1 MKTTK
6 LDMYDYST
14 IHKGDV
20 DYEIQI
26 FVPDHLS
33 YSIADISTNLTASQ
47 HQVYL
52 EGNYYLV
59 TNVRRVIMQ
68 KNRNSEKKT
77 LLILDA
83 VMINREYVK

>member
-1 MKTTK
+1 MRTTK
-6 LDMYDYST
+6 LDMYDYLT
-14 IHKGDV
+14 IPKGDA
-20 DYEIQI
+20 DYEIRI

-33 YSIADISTNLTASQ
+33 YRIADISTNLTASQ

-83 VMINREYVK
+83 VMINREHVK

>member
-6 LDMYDYST
+6 LDMYDYHT
-14 IHKGDV
+14 VHKGDV

-68 KNRNSEKKT
+68 KNRNSDKKT

-83 VMINREYVK
+83 VMIDRDQVR

>member
-6 LDMYDYST
+6 LDMYDYNT
-14 IHKGDV
+14 VHKGDME
-20 DYEIQI
+20 YEIQI
-26 FVPDHLS
+26 SVPDRLS

-52 EGNYYLV
+52 EDHYYLI
-59 TNVRRVIMQ
+59 TNVRRVIIQ
-68 KNRNSEKKT
+68 KNKNSEKKT

-83 VMINREYVK
+83 VMINREHVK

>member
-6 LDMYDYST
+6 LDMYDYHT

-52 EGNYYLV
+52 EGDYYLV

-83 VMINREYVK
+83 VMINREHVK

>member
-6 LDMYDYST
+6 LDMYDYRT

-68 KNRNSEKKT
+68 KNRHREKNT

-83 VMINREYVK
+83 VMISREHVK

>member
-6 LDMYDYST
+6 LDMYDYNT
-14 IHKGDV
+14 VHKGDA

-68 KNRNSEKKT
+68 KNRHREKNT

-83 VMINREYVK
+83 VMINREHVK